1 MGTRRHTILIKISL
15 PLLLAMLIQAGLI
28 FSVILF
34 GGTTKQMKEN
44 DFRHVYDK
52 DLRAFNV
59 GCMLS
64 YMDYTPRTL
73 EEIMKS

>member
-34 GGTTKQMKEN
+34 GGTTKQAI
-44 DFRHVYDK
+44 FR
-52 DLRAFNV
+52 A
-59 GCMLS
+59 
-64 YMDYTPRTL
+64 
-73 EEIMKS
+73 